1 MTIIVIEQEKEKSTL
16 SRVGE
21 DGKEAFSKRKHLSL
35 KELIGVFQVD
45 EGLVGHVRQ
54 REHNV
59 QRQGDRNKHVF
70 HVVPSKSV
78 RYIEGSAAHISWNQI
93 LKGFGC

>member
-1 MTIIVIEQEKEKSTL
+1 MVKKPPQ
-16 SRVGE
+16 
-21 DGKEAFSKRKHLSL
+21 KRKHLSL

-59 QRQGDRNKHVF
+59 QRQGNRNKHVF

-78 RYIEGSAAHISWNQI
+78 RYIERSAAHISWNQI
-93 LKGFGC
+93 LKDFGC